1 MAKRVGV
8 LLSGCGRLDG
18 SDISESILTLL
29 VIERAGALAVC
40 AAPDA
45 EQPAVVEHLSGER
58 SAGGRNAWAEAARIA
73 GPQIRPL
80 SALKMDAIDALIV
93 PGGEGPI
100 ATLSDY
106 PEKRALNRMP
116 EREKTTGTAASR
128 AALEAFMKEV
138 KAELW
143 IEHDISAY
151 AKQRKSPEYYE

>member
-58 SAGGRNAWAEAARIA
+58 SAGGRTH
-73 GPQIRPL
+73 GPRRRA
-80 SALKMDAIDALIV
+80 S
-93 PGGEGPI
+93 PGLRSGRCP
-100 ATLSDY
+100 
-106 PEKRALNRMP
+106 R
-116 EREKTTGTAASR
+116 
-128 AALEAFMKEV
+128 
-138 KAELW
+138 
-143 IEHDISAY
+143 
-151 AKQRKSPEYYE
+151 